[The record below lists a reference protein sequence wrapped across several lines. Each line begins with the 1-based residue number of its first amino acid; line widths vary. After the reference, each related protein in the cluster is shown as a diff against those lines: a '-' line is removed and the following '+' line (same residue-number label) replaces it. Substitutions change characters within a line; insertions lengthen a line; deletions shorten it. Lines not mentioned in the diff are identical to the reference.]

1 MTLNWE
7 SFSFDNY
14 SQLETIP
21 KWEWFSIAARSQLK
35 KIKKVLTNGLAE
47 RWRPAIWEEKSSI
60 NFRHESTRLSKLSE
74 YSRNSTYPQL
84 WEWFSTENNSQLKM
98 ILNYEL
104 LSTENDSQVGM
115 NCQKIQNIKTLKK
128 LLTF

>member
-35 KIKKVLTNGLAE
+35 KIKKSIDKWFGRALA
-47 RWRPAIWEEKSSI
+47 PGILGGKVKHK
-60 NFRHESTRLSKLSE
+60 FSTRIDTFVE
-74 YSRNSTYPQL
+74 IVRIFPQL
-84 WEWFSTENNSQLKM
+84 DLSTVVRM